1 MVEIRF
7 YQGYLTIKMIVQLK
21 GESNYDNFKELMVD
35 ILSLTDATVVDK
47 WESAMTFTLPNSK
60 FIYSFNVNDFE
71 TLLHEGY
78 VETEAMTETR
88 YLEFITA
95 VGQFGVCDTGYL
107 I

>member
-7 YQGYLTIKMIVQLK
+7 YQGYLTVKMIVQLK
-21 GESNYDNFKELMVD
+21 GDNVYTSFKELTSD
-35 ILSLTDATVVDK
+35 ILELADGSIVDT
-47 WESAMTFTLPNSK
+47 WDSAITFTLPSSK
-60 FIYSFNVNDFE
+60 FIYSFNINDYE
-71 TLLHEGY
+71 ELLRDGY

-95 VGQFGVCDTGYL
+95 VGQFGICDTGYL

>member
-7 YQGYLTIKMIVQLK
+7 YQGYLTVKMIVQLK
-21 GESNYDNFKELMVD
+21 GENTYTSFKELMSD
-35 ILSLTDATVVDK
+35 ILELADGSIVDT
-47 WESAMTFTLPNSK
+47 WDSAITFTLPSSK
-60 FIYSFNVNDFE
+60 FIYSFNINDYE
-71 TLLHEGY
+71 ELLCEGY

-95 VGQFGVCDTGYL
+95 VGQFGICDTGYL

>member
-7 YQGYLTIKMIVQLK
+7 YQGYLTVKMIVQLK
-21 GESNYDNFKELMVD
+21 GENIYTSFKELMSD
-35 ILSLTDATVVDK
+35 ILELADGSIVDT
-47 WESAMTFTLPNSK
+47 WDSAITFTLPSSK
-60 FIYSFNVNDFE
+60 FIYSFNINDYE
-71 TLLHEGY
+71 ELLCEGY

-95 VGQFGVCDTGYL
+95 VGQFGICDTGYL

>member
-7 YQGYLTIKMIVQLK
+7 YQGYLTVKMIVQLK
-21 GESNYDNFKELMVD
+21 GENTYSNFTEFTRDVLM
-35 ILSLTDATVVDK
+35 LTDGSIIDK
-47 WESAMTFTLPNSK
+47 WDNAVTFTLPNSK
-60 FIYSFNVNDFE
+60 FIYSFNSNDYE
-71 TLLHEGY
+71 ILLEEGY

>member
-1 MVEIRF
+1 MVEVRF
-7 YQGYLTIKMIVQLK
+7 YQGYLTVKMIIQLK
-21 GESNYDNFKELMVD
+21 GSNTYTSFKDLMQD
-35 ILSLTDATVVDK
+35 ILELTDGSIVDK
-47 WESAMTFTLPNSK
+47 WDSAMTFTLPSSK
-60 FIYSFNVNDFE
+60 FIYSFNINDYE
-71 TLLHEGY
+71 ELLRDGY

>member
-7 YQGYLTIKMIVQLK
+7 YQGYLTVKMIVQLK
-21 GESNYDNFKELMVD
+21 GENTYNNFTELAKDV
-35 ILSLTDATVVDK
+35 LVLTDGSIVDK
-47 WESAMTFTLPNSK
+47 WDNAVAFTLPNSK
-60 FIYSFNVNDFE
+60 FIYSFNSNDYE
-71 TLLHEGY
+71 ILLEEGY